1 MFSTRQK
8 IVSLSKNWK
17 WIVVLLLVV
26 ALVYGTTEPF
36 VGTMMTNIQHN
47 PKHDCKEH
55 SSREH
60 PESYFRHTHHRVKD
74 GEDFLRFNSVA
85 DGRPIKAIKRCK
97 K

>member
-1 MFSTRQK
+1 M
-8 IVSLSKNWK
+8 
-17 WIVVLLLVV
+17 VLLLVV

-47 PKHDCKEH
+47 PKHNCKNH

-60 PESYFRHTHHRVKD
+60 PDSNMHHTHHRVKD
-74 GEDFLRFNSVA
+74 GEDFLRFNSAA
-85 DGRPIKAIKRCK
+85 DGRPIAAIKRCK